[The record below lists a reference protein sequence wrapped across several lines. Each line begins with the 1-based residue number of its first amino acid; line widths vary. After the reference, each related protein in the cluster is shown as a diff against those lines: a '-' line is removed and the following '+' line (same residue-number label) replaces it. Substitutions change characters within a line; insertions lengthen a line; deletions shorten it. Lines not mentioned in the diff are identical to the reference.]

1 MCSNVKTAC
10 TANESMRQ
18 NHLQIK
24 AAHHL
29 SNHQEHNNLDFPAL
43 WELELYLAHHIV
55 LQVFDIFF
63 LRIVLNLEF
72 RSAGPSAGSQLIVN
86 SLQWRQLK
94 EYINY

>member
-29 SNHQEHNNLDFPAL
+29 SNYQEHNTLNLPAL
-43 WELELYLAHHIV
+43 WELELYLARHIV
-55 LQVFDIFF
+55 AGIQFCFV
-63 LRIVLNLEF
+63 RIVLNLEF
-72 RSAGPSAGSQLIVN
+72 MSAGPSAGSQLIVN
-86 SLQWRQLK
+86 SL
-94 EYINY
+94 

>member
-1 MCSNVKTAC
+1 MYWNVKTAC

-29 SNHQEHNNLDFPAL
+29 SNHQEHNTINFPAQWKL
-43 WELELYLAHHIV
+43 KHYLARIV

-63 LRIVLNLEF
+63 LRIVLNLQF

-86 SLQWRQLK
+86 SLR
-94 EYINY
+94 

>member
-1 MCSNVKTAC
+1 MCLNVKTAC

-29 SNHQEHNNLDFPAL
+29 SNHQSHNTLNFLVRVGGLPCC
-43 WELELYLAHHIV
+43 
-55 LQVFDIFF
+55 LQVFFFF
-63 LRIVLNLEF
+63 LVRIVLNLQF

-86 SLQWRQLK
+86 S
-94 EYINY
+94 YDGVN